1 MAPWLGCTQTVLLNS
16 YFPSTGTKMPETI
29 TCSWP
34 ELGLEHLIFPEK
46 RKLLETVKGRSKG
59 EKPNLK
65 GLPVDKEGTT

>member
-65 GLPVDKEGTT
+65 GLPVDKEVTT

>member
-34 ELGLEHLIFPEK
+34 ELGLEHLIVPEK